1 MQWKSWPPLLS
12 CRKQDAGV
20 NPPSKTAGKLEVRIM
35 IEGFLSADRQGGI
48 NELLSY
54 IESGRVKYQ
63 DNRDIGCLIQKCG
76 FLGKFYYPCREDA
89 QMDCAPY

>member
-1 MQWKSWPPLLS
+1 MLKEALKSPLPIVIIIVCLS
-12 CRKQDAGV
+12 FA
-20 NPPSKTAGKLEVRIM
+20 
-35 IEGFLSADRQGGI
+35 IENFS
-48 NELLSY
+48 ELLSY

-63 DNRDIGCLIQKCG
+63 DNRDIGCLVQKCG